1 MIFALLRFESFDQS
15 TTDGQSKERYRRIA
29 ITTIASAMAKV
40 ASIIANLVT
49 VPLILNYLG
58 AEQYG
63 VWITITSV
71 FLILGV
77 ADFGIGNGLLNMIA
91 TVSERNDNS
100 AIQKSVSTN
109 HLTSGSNG
117 E

>member
-1 MIFALLRFESFDQS
+1 
-15 TTDGQSKERYRRIA
+15 
-29 ITTIASAMAKV
+29 MAKV

-77 ADFGIGNGLLNMIA
+77 ADFGIGNGLLNMKRRA
-91 TVSERNDNS
+91 SDLRGEF
-100 AIQKSVSTN
+100 SVQSVPGGGARIEVVVP
-109 HLTSGSNG
+109 LRSPVGV
-117 E
+117 